1 MHLASANAT
10 AGGQATLNGLVLA
23 GGQSRRMQRDKAAL
37 KLDGDPALHRA
48 YRLLQAHC
56 NNCFVSIRADQADDP
71 VRRNLP
77 HVVDDGLTQGPL
89 AGIVSA
95 LNSQPECAWL
105 VVACDLPL
113 LDDSTLNRLI
123 AHRDV
128 GAIATAFAS
137 AHDGLPEPLCA
148 IYEPA
153 SLPVLLDYAGQGTKC
168 PRKILLREDSRV
180 TLLPDAGHALD
191 NVNTPED
198 LAEVSARL
206 AKGGAT

>member
-1 MHLASANAT
+1 MHPASADSQGA
-10 AGGQATLNGLVLA
+10 AKAPINGLVLA

-37 KLDGDPALHRA
+37 ELGGDPALHRA

-56 NNCFVSIRADQADDP
+56 DACFASIRADQAHDP
-71 VRRNLP
+71 VRRDLP
-77 HVVDDGLTQGPL
+77 HVVDDGVTEGPL

-95 LNSQPECAWL
+95 LNSQPGCAWL

-113 LDDSTLNRLI
+113 LDDPTLTRLI

-128 GAIATAFAS
+128 TAIATAFAS

-153 SLPVLLDYAGQGTKC
+153 SLPVLLEYANQDIRC

-198 LAEVSARL
+198 LAQVSARL
-206 AKGGAT
+206 ANGGAA

>member
-1 MHLASANAT
+1 MHPASADT
-10 AGGQATLNGLVLA
+10 AKAPLYGLVLA
-23 GGQSRRMQRDKAAL
+23 GGKSRRMQRDKAAL
-37 KLDGDPALHRA
+37 ELDGNPALHRA

-56 NNCFVSIRADQADDP
+56 DACFVSIRADQADDP
-71 VRRNLP
+71 VRRDLP
-77 HVVDDGLTQGPL
+77 HVVDDGITQGPL

-95 LNSQPECAWL
+95 LNSHPECAWL

-113 LDDSTLNRLI
+113 LDNATLSRLI
-123 AHRDV
+123 AHRAD
-128 GAIATAFAS
+128 GAIVTAFAS

-153 SLPVLLDYAGQGTKC
+153 SLPVLLDYAGQDVRC

-198 LAEVSARL
+198 LAQVSARL
-206 AKGGAT
+206 HNGGAH